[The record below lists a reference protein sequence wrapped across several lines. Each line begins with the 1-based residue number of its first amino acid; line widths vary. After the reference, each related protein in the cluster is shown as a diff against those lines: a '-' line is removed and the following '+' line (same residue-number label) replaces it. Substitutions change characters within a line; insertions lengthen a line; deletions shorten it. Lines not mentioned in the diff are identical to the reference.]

1 MLQLLLVTHINREQM
16 ATTRAAAAAEG
27 ERERERE
34 RRRRRGRSGARGE
47 GGGAGDGVER
57 SLLEIDVFAN
67 TRRGSSAL
75 HSACDED
82 YLAF

>member
-34 RRRRRGRSGARGE
+34 RRRRRGRSGARG
-47 GGGAGDGVER
+47 GAGDGVER
-57 SLLEIDVFAN
+57 SLMEIDVFAN